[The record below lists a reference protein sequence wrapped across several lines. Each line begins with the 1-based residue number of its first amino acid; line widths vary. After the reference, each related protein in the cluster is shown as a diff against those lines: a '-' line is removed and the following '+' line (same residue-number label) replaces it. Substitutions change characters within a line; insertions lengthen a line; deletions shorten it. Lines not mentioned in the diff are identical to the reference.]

1 MSLRTWDLYFDLLK
15 VICTFLAQLSI
26 QKFQSIVHRYTY
38 RTSSDPRNVI
48 VIGGSF
54 AGALLAQRLTHTLPS
69 GYRVILIE
77 KHSHFNFAFGFPRN
91 AVFSGREHHAFVSY
105 ENLAKGAPD
114 GIFQQVCDEV
124 TDITESRINTSSG
137 MSLAYE
143 YLILATGAAQ
153 PPPARL
159 LAKDRPDAIEELR
172 GFQQRI
178 SKADRVAVIG
188 GGAVGVELVTE
199 IRAKYPDK
207 RITLIH
213 SRHHLL
219 PRFGVKLHEHV
230 LETLRKQGI
239 EVLLC
244 EKPAYPSD
252 AGQRVQETSLTFADG
267 ETRTWDLVVGHIQ
280 DHVSWTSCDWLRPLD
295 SLHRLA
301 STVGTIERS
310 LPKKHCT
317 KWRGYRRTNFT
328 SQTFAFVQ
336 EQHIRSR
343 RRGSNGW
350 PKTSSGRHHASRDCD
365 QKSCSTYQGR
375 YSQRQICSSFLWE
388 HAEPDTG
395 EGKPA
400 VQFIITWSLYWLD
413 IRTLRS
419 CGCKR
424 ETTNGSKRQK
434 V

>member
-137 MSLAYE
+137 
-143 YLILATGAAQ
+143 AAQ

-267 ETRTWDLVVGHIQ
+267 ETRTWDLVIPCTG
-280 DHVSWTSCDWLRPLD
+280 LRPRSELLSVHSPKSIAPNGEVIVGPTLQVKHLPSSKNNIFALGD
-295 SLHRLA
+295 VAQTGGPKQARAGIMQAEIVIKNLVQLIKDGTANVKYVPHFFENTLSLTL
-301 STVGTIERS
+301 
-310 LPKKHCT
+310 
-317 KWRGYRRTNFT
+317 
-328 SQTFAFVQ
+328 
-336 EQHIRSR
+336 
-343 RRGSNGW
+343 
-350 PKTSSGRHHASRDCD
+350 
-365 QKSCSTYQGR
+365 
-375 YSQRQICSSFLWE
+375 
-388 HAEPDTG
+388 
-395 EGKPA
+395 GK
-400 VQFIITWSLYWLD
+400 
-413 IRTLRS
+413 
-419 CGCKR
+419 
-424 ETTNGSKRQK
+424 
-434 V
+434 